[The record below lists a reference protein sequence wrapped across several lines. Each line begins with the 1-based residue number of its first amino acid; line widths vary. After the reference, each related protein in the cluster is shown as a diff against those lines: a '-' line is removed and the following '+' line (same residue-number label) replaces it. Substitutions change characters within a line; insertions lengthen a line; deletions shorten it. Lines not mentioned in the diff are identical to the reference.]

1 MRVVNML
8 SVVVAFSSALSM
20 QSVGNA
26 ATRTAQE
33 QDIRE
38 AVIRYQI
45 GQWSR
50 RDPKNKSVDKDY
62 AKQKDADRSNL
73 AVCFI
78 SINGRDPSDEFLKR
92 FRDLPMAVKKFSRAN
107 EHFVISDGKT
117 HEEGIIL
124 AISEIRW
131 QSDSLVQVD
140 GRFRTCSSCSWSQTY
155 TIRLENGKWV
165 VASSKLIGTS

>member
-1 MRVVNML
+1 ML
-8 SVVVAFSSALSM
+8 SVVVAFSSALSA

-26 ATRTAQE
+26 ASRPAQE
-33 QDIRE
+33 EDIRE

-45 GQWSR
+45 GRWSR
-50 RDPKNKSVDKDY
+50 KDPKNKNVDAD
-62 AKQKDADRSNL
+62 AKQNGADRSNL
-73 AVCFI
+73 TVCFI

-92 FRDLPMAVKKFSRAN
+92 FPDVPMAVKKFSRAK
-107 EHFVISDGKT
+107 EHFLISDRKT

-155 TIRLENGKWV
+155 TVRLENGKWIV
-165 VASSKLIGTS
+165 TSSKLTGMS